1 MSSYHW
7 VQEEAYPS
15 WYMVFWC
22 QSQEKKKKYGSL
34 YSQKC
39 IKAWD
44 IWLILWWEKKRLP
57 SQKWS
62 MAEVGVEMVLKEKE
76 ERMWGNKTILH
87 ILLCIS
93 LSSSRKIYYF
103 LLNKSIQVSPSN
115 DMRFQ
120 VWKRLVLLVV
130 DTDTLV
136 RGG

>member
-1 MSSYHW
+1 
-7 VQEEAYPS
+7 
-15 WYMVFWC
+15 
-22 QSQEKKKKYGSL
+22 
-34 YSQKC
+34 
-39 IKAWD
+39 
-44 IWLILWWEKKRLP
+44 
-57 SQKWS
+57 

-76 ERMWGNKTILH
+76 ERMRGNKTILH

-103 LLNKSIQVSPSN
+103 LLNKSIQVLPSN